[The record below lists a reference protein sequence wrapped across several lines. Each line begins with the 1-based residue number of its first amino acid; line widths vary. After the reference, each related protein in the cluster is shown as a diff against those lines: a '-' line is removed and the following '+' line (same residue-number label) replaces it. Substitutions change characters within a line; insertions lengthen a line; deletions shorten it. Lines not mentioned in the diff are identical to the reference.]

1 MKYTEDYI
9 NELLAKYLAGETLSR
24 QETDDIQEWIVSH
37 TQEYNRLIKLVSPQ
51 KPPVFNTE
59 KAWERIEQHIDRSIS
74 QKEEKVYSITDG
86 KKKRVSMSVF
96 YVAASV
102 IVLMVVSTLFFL
114 KSQQTEEM
122 WYANHSTVKEK
133 IYLPDSSSVILYP
146 NANVSYKSRGDKYAR
161 EIKLNGKAFFDV
173 RKMNGRAFKV
183 EAERILVEVLGTSF
197 LVDTANDGKAGVYVK
212 TGIVSVKSE
221 NNKVVIKANQKAE
234 LEHNVL
240 KTGSIENPF
249 QIFEEQ
255 PRFLSFTNVDIADV
269 AAKIEQVIGLKI
281 DVEKKLQNN
290 KITSKINLDDVDA
303 IVAELAFLC
312 DCKYEVIEPG
322 KHYKLYK

>member
-1 MKYTEDYI
+1 
-9 NELLAKYLAGETLSR
+9 
-24 QETDDIQEWIVSH
+24 
-37 TQEYNRLIKLVSPQ
+37 
-51 KPPVFNTE
+51 
-59 KAWERIEQHIDRSIS
+59 
-74 QKEEKVYSITDG
+74 
-86 KKKRVSMSVF
+86 
-96 YVAASV
+96 
-102 IVLMVVSTLFFL
+102 
-114 KSQQTEEM
+114 
-122 WYANHSTVKEK
+122 
-133 IYLPDSSSVILYP
+133 
-146 NANVSYKSRGDKYAR
+146 
-161 EIKLNGKAFFDV
+161 
-173 RKMNGRAFKV
+173 MNGRAFKV

-197 LVDTANDGKAGVYVK
+197 LVDAANDGKAGVYVK

-255 PRFLSFTNVDIADV
+255 PRSLSFTNVDITDV

-303 IVAELAFLC
+303 IVVELAFLC